1 MKEEYDFSQSV
12 KNPYSPGYYN
22 DTEQLLIEKIRSLS
36 PEKVIEVLD
45 FVDFLCQRDEENSLV
60 KSASKLSE
68 NAFEKVWDNSEDAEY
83 DQL

>member
-1 MKEEYDFSQSV
+1 M
-12 KNPYSPGYYN
+12 N
-22 DTEQLLIEKIRSLS
+22 DNTEQVLIEKIRSLS

-45 FVDFLCQRDEENSLV
+45 FVDFLSQRDEENSLV

-68 NAFEKVWDNSEDAEY
+68 NAFQKVWDNSEDAEY